1 MKTIVLIVIAL
12 LVITLLVLA
21 FHKKKTKPAKTATR
35 RYSVHA
41 VGLQSVTPYTP
52 TSREYDYSRRENLVE
67 QSDTKYT
74 VPTQEVQQ
82 IELTRSAVEHATSRA
97 KAVIHINQAFFNK
110 LKNTYA
116 QAYIL
121 YMNGNAAN
129 AKRRDYRYLK
139 SLYYRSVEAGA
150 RLQGVPAGSVSASAQ
165 QQRGKDADRFCCKV
179 PVHDCQAANQRLEK
193 YPHPQALHPQLRCG
207 GKSLVRGPGT
217 EAQGKIRQVIHLPQ
231 IQTGGVLHARR
242 ALPVFLNLPVSSGI
256 PPWYTN
262 LRNNGLPEIRPERIS
277 PPKERNFYEKDEKV
291 QKNHAAV
298 KGHSVHSRKSEI

>member
-1 MKTIVLIVIAL
+1 MKAIVLIVIAL

-21 FHKKKTKPAKTATR
+21 FHKKKTKTDTPL
-35 RYSVHA
+35 HP
-41 VGLQSVTPYTP
+41 VTPYDP
-52 TSREYDYSRRENLVE
+52 VDREGYSQRENLVE

-150 RLQGVPAGSVSASAQ
+150 RLHAAEKECQQAVSALQRSSSGESALIKSVGQ
-165 QQRGKDADRFCCKV
+165 
-179 PVHDCQAANQRLEK
+179 CQSMIAKLRISVWNNTHTLKLYIRNSGPEGRAWFNALEQKHKEK
-193 YPHPQALHPQLRCG
+193 Y
-207 GKSLVRGPGT
+207 GK
-217 EAQGKIRQVIHLPQ
+217 
-231 IQTGGVLHARR
+231 
-242 ALPVFLNLPVSSGI
+242 
-256 PPWYTN
+256 
-262 LRNNGLPEIRPERIS
+262 
-277 PPKERNFYEKDEKV
+277 
-291 QKNHAAV
+291 
-298 KGHSVHSRKSEI
+298 